1 MSSAAMPRRIW
12 LCADDYGMSPGV
24 NRAIRELIKLRR
36 INATSVMMVG
46 PAIDRAEADALKAAV
61 SDNPGCAIGLHA
73 TMTAPFRPST
83 MHFRPTDGSAFLRLG
98 TMLRKS
104 LLRQLDRDMMQ
115 TEFEAQFAAFAKM
128 FGAPPAYADGHQHV
142 QTFPQVRDAFLD
154 AATRAAPEAWVRQCG
169 SVHRWT
175 ANVTNLKAM
184 LLGGLSAGFRRA
196 ASHRGIAFNPA
207 FAGAYD
213 FTRPPEFRNLMAD
226 FLEGLPDGGLI
237 MCHPGFVDDTLRD
250 LDPLTDQRER
260 EYEYLAG
267 DQFPQLL
274 ASSGAVLIDAS
285 VDLSHR
291 VHRIAQ
297 I

>member
-1 MSSAAMPRRIW
+1 MNVATQRRIW

-36 INATSVMMVG
+36 INATSVMVVG
-46 PAIDRAEADALKAAV
+46 PAIDRSEADALKAAV
-61 SDNPGCAIGLHA
+61 GENPGCAIGLHA
-73 TMTAPFRPST
+73 TMTAPFQPST
-83 MHFRPTDGSAFLRLG
+83 MHFRPTDGSAFLPLG

-154 AATRAAPEAWVRQCG
+154 ATKRAAPNAWVRQCG
-169 SVHRWT
+169 SVHSWT
-175 ANVTNLKAM
+175 ETLGNPKAALLDM
-184 LLGGLSAGFRRA
+184 LSGGFRRA
-196 ASHRGIAFNPA
+196 ARRNGVAFNPA

-213 FTRPPEFRNLMAD
+213 FTRRPEFCSLMVD
-226 FLEGLPDGGLI
+226 FLDGLPDGGLI

-250 LDPLTDQRER
+250 LDLLTDQRER
-260 EYEYLAG
+260 EHEYLSGA
-267 DQFPQLL
+267 QFPQLL
-274 ASSGAVLIDAS
+274 AASGVTLIDAS
-285 VDLSHR
+285 VVLSHR
-291 VHRIAQ
+291 IH
-297 I
+297 